1 MLHRQAEP
9 RPRTD
14 GPSIGCRARGLRVRT
29 AWARAREG
37 FAAVSTRIAP
47 IFPVSDLDAALAY
60 YRGLGF
66 GARQWHGGGYG
77 FVTFDG
83 AEIHLG
89 VEPDL
94 DTRAD
99 RRSTAYLFVED
110 ADMLAR
116 TWLAAGGDVR
126 LPEDTEWG
134 RHEGAL
140 VDPDGN
146 VIRFGSPMNTD

>member
-1 MLHRQAEP
+1 M
-9 RPRTD
+9 
-14 GPSIGCRARGLRVRT
+14 
-29 AWARAREG
+29 
-37 FAAVSTRIAP
+37 STRVAP
-47 IFPVSDLDAALAY
+47 IFPVSDLAAALAY

-94 DTRAD
+94 GTRTD

-110 ADMLAR
+110 AEALAR
-116 TWLAAGGDVR
+116 TWLAAGADVR
-126 LPEDTEWG
+126 LPQDTEWG
-134 RHEGAL
+134 QHEGAF
-140 VDPDGN
+140 VDLDGN
-146 VIRFGSPMNTD
+146 VIRFGSPMNAD